1 MKSITTAP
9 RKANKYEL
17 LDPEHALQVLPS
29 QQKYPSV
36 FVRQL
41 AEVKPVASAASAQV
55 VPETAQT
62 VIEDESSLQTEV
74 H

>member
-17 LDPEHALQVLPS
+17 LDPEQALHAVPS
-29 QQKYPSV
+29 QAKVSFV
-36 FVRQL
+36 FFKQVAAVK
-41 AEVKPVASAASAQV
+41 AEVSAASAQA

-62 VIEDESSLQTEV
+62 VTSVASSL
-74 H
+74 